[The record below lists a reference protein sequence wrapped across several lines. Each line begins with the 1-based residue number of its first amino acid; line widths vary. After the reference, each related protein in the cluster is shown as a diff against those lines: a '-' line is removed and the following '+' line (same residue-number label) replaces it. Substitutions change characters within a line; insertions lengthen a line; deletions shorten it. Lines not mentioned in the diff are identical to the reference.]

1 MKQQFLRQTAL
12 FMAAIFPLGCYGG
25 YETVKAEY
33 RYVSTEQT
41 KYQLIQSE
49 EPKAPSTLTGE
60 PSAESKVRPKRCVVE
75 SRDLYERTV
84 ILQREPDN
92 SESVYAW
99 INIGIGVLGLG
110 LIGASPY
117 IEEHTN
123 NHIRGGMTT
132 SGLAPVFAGAILTA
146 VGIAGGFQLYQMKK
160 DRDPITLTTPYYGPF
175 RVETFDCS
183 EQTDGAADE
192 KGE

>member
-41 KYQLIQSE
+41 KYQLLQSE
-49 EPKAPSTLTGE
+49 DAQAPSTLTGD
-60 PSAESKVRPKRCVVE
+60 PSSEEKMHSNRCVVE

-84 ILQREPDN
+84 TLQREPDP

-99 INIGIGVLGLG
+99 INIGIGVIGLG
-110 LIGASPY
+110 LIGASSY
-117 IEEHTN
+117 IADHTN
-123 NHIRGGMTT
+123 NHVRGGMTT

-146 VGIAGGFQLYQMKK
+146 AGIAGGLQLYQMKK

-175 RVETFDCS
+175 RVQTFDCS
-183 EQTDGAADE
+183 EQTYGAADE

>member
-25 YETVKAEY
+25 HETVKAEY

-41 KYQLIQSE
+41 KYQLLQSE
-49 EPKAPSTLTGE
+49 DAQAPSTLTGE
-60 PSAESKVRPKRCVVE
+60 PSSEEKMHSNRCVVE
-75 SRDLYERTV
+75 SRDLYERT
-84 ILQREPDN
+84 ITLQREPDP

-99 INIGIGVLGLG
+99 INIGIGVMGLG

-117 IEEHTN
+117 IEEHAN
-123 NHIRGGMTT
+123 NHVRGGMTT
-132 SGLAPVFAGAILTA
+132 NGLAPVFGGIILTA
-146 VGIAGGFQLYQMKK
+146 VGIAGGFQLYRMKK
-160 DRDPITLTTPYYGPF
+160 DRDPVTLTTPYYGPF

-183 EQTDGAADE
+183 EPNDGRKDE